1 MGFKTFTLVT
11 EDLCGAI
18 SGRGVREVVEP
29 GFA

>member
-1 MGFKTFTLVT
+1 MGLKTLTLVT
-11 EDLCGAI
+11 EDLCGAF